1 MGAERLASLH
11 LKILFQPTPQLKNF
25 GRDREVGF
33 GRTERWPLT
42 WQWAAGG
49 VDDVAVGGL
58 GADVAVGGLGADV
71 AVGG

>member
-11 LKILFQPTPQLKNF
+11 LKRISTTPQLKFF

-49 VDDVAVGGL
+49 VDDVAVGG
-58 GADVAVGGLGADV
+58 
-71 AVGG
+71 